1 LKSLQDALYNWLSI
15 KVVAEARP
23 DDQAAQDT
31 LQLFQKIL
39 EEEHR
44 LENIRVEKNELMY
57 SVTFLQNGKEKQM
70 KFPIELIEAMLQQIE
85 QEPEKYVNYP
95 IE

>member
-44 LENIRVEKNELMY
+44 LENIRVEKNEVMY
-57 SVTFLQNGKEKQM
+57 SVTILQNGKEKQM

>member
-23 DDQAAQDT
+23 DDQSAQDT

-44 LENIRVEKNELMY
+44 LENIRVEKNEVMY
-57 SVTFLQNGKEKQM
+57 SVTILQNGKEKQM